1 MKEGINIPRISLY
14 KPTKTNDYN
23 FMDRQ
28 IREQF
33 WIGGTGVNVHKYIGP
48 AVVPNNDGD
57 PSNPNYIDG
66 REVDPLSGE
75 FINID
80 GIINETKIQD
90 LLFMEN
96 RDRKYDSDIYDLRGI
111 YNVTDND
118 FELTQFGLFLSNDM
132 LYMSFHMNEM
142 AEILGRKLLAGD
154 VLELPHLRDDLL
166 LNSEKSAINKYY
178 VISDAN
184 RGAEGF
190 SPTWY
195 PHIWRVKLSPLTD
208 SQEYNDII
216 GNAKQ
221 EGSLKDDISTY
232 ISEYAINDA
241 IVASAEAQDPTGR
254 SDTDHLFGYDYATSG
269 GIVNKDIT
277 YNHGE
282 EIASGTN
289 FPSSPPEGLFFI
301 RTDFIPNRMFVRR
314 GSKWHRI
321 YRNETDQTWS
331 DITYNASDYIINKN
345 TTVVNNTE
353 FSERQ
358 PISNTIVPRAD
369 NTAEDQPYMESGYVD
384 PGYAE

>member
-1 MKEGINIPRISLY
+1 MPRLSLY
-14 KPTKTNDYN
+14 KPTKTNDFN

-33 WIGGTGVNVHKYIGP
+33 WVGGTGVHVHKYVGP
-48 AVVPNNDGD
+48 AVVPTDGD
-57 PSNPNYIDG
+57 PSTPDYIDG
-66 REVDPLSGE
+66 REIDPLSGD

-96 RDRKYDSDIYDLRGI
+96 RDRKYDSDIYELRGV

-142 AEILGRKLLAGD
+142 VEVLGRKLLAGD

-166 LNSEKSAINKYY
+166 LNADKKAINKYY

-208 SQEYNDII
+208 SQEYNDIL
-216 GNAKQ
+216 GDAKG

-232 ISEYAINDA
+232 ITEYKINDA
-241 IVASAEAQDPTGR
+241 VVASANAQDPDGTTDR
-254 SDTDHLFGYDYATSG
+254 DHLFGYDYATSG
-269 GIVNKDIT
+269 GIVNKDNT

-282 EIASGTN
+282 TIPTGTE
-289 FPSSPPEGLFFI
+289 FPSSPANGDYFI

-314 GSKWHRI
+314 GSKWHRV
-321 YRNETDQTWS
+321 NDNLTDRTWT
-331 DITYNASDYIINKN
+331 DITYNASDYINNKD
-345 TTVVNNTE
+345 TTVVGSSE
-353 FSERQ
+353 FLERQ
-358 PISNTIVPRAD
+358 PISQVITPKPD
-369 NTAEDQPYMESGYVD
+369 NEIEFEPNSAFSVAGYYQNGYVED
-384 PGYAE
+384 N

>member
-1 MKEGINIPRISLY
+1 MPRLSLY

-33 WIGGTGVNVHKYIGP
+33 WIGGTGVNVHKYVGP
-48 AVVPNNDGD
+48 AVVPDDGD
-57 PSNPNYIDG
+57 PSTPNYIDG

-142 AEILGRKLLAGD
+142 VEIIGRKLLAGD

-208 SQEYNDII
+208 SQEYNDIL

-269 GIVNKDIT
+269 GIVNKDST

-282 EIASGTN
+282 EIASGSN
-289 FPSSPPEGLFFI
+289 FPSSPTEGLFFI
-301 RTDFIPNRMFVRR
+301 RTDFVPNRMFVRR

-321 YRNETDQTWS
+321 YRNDTDQTWT
-331 DITYNASDYIINKN
+331 DVTYNASDYISNEN
-345 TTVVNNTE
+345 TTVVNDKE
-353 FSERQ
+353 FSEKQ
-358 PISNTIVPRAD
+358 PISNTIVPKAD
-369 NTAEDQPYMESGYVD
+369 NEKK
-384 PGYAE
+384 